1 MAPAVAPGSGPPV
14 WVSWSPSTPSGQD
27 VSCSEEEIPP
37 ESPFCCRKGN
47 LFQGLRVGSYLT
59 FRNGLSEETH
69 MLTKQ
74 ESLLEKDTQ
83 IQSRRAREPREL
95 APNLRFYGNGVSF
108 WVVSG

>member
-1 MAPAVAPGSGPPV
+1 
-14 WVSWSPSTPSGQD
+14 
-27 VSCSEEEIPP
+27 
-37 ESPFCCRKGN
+37 
-47 LFQGLRVGSYLT
+47 
-59 FRNGLSEETH
+59 

-83 IQSRRAREPREL
+83 VQSRRAREPKEL